1 MNYKVYIRKAA
12 KNDIAD
18 IYNYVKY
25 SLQSPDAAMNIVE
38 KIEESIMDLN
48 FMPERFEMLGMEGSN
63 YKNIRKLIVKNYIIV
78 YKVIKKDYRVDVLRV
93 FYSKRNISSI

>member
-1 MNYKVYIRKAA
+1 MNYKVYIRKDA
-12 KNDIAD
+12 KKDIAD
-18 IYNYVKY
+18 IYHYIKY
-25 SLQSPDAAMNIVE
+25 TLQSPDAAMNIVE

-48 FMPERFEMLGMEGSN
+48 FMPERFEMLGLEGLN
-63 YKNIRKLIVKNYIIV
+63 YKNIRELIVKNYIIV

>member
-25 SLQSPDAAMNIVE
+25 SLQSPDAAMNIV
-38 KIEESIMDLN
+38 
-48 FMPERFEMLGMEGSN
+48 
-63 YKNIRKLIVKNYIIV
+63 
-78 YKVIKKDYRVDVLRV
+78 KK
-93 FYSKRNISSI
+93 